1 MASPR
6 PHRSFGK
13 RRWALT
19 LAVLLLVFVEP
30 VSPAPLDDAP
40 ADSDDAP
47 AEEDAGAETR
57 EITDDTAGAGA
68 GTAVAPR
75 MQAARSRSRAW
86 ACGATVKA
94 SVLELRRRVDA
105 AGRGAR
111 TQIFGEGWVIRPK
124 SAILRGAAQR
134 RPDKAWWHERDIG
147 VWLPDADIEYRG
159 VRSLWLPIQSDEP
172 RFGQAPAGGG
182 TKTCSLSQWSR
193 RG

>member
-19 LAVLLLVFVEP
+19 LAVLLLVFVES
-30 VSPAPLDDAP
+30 VSPAPSDDAP
-40 ADSDDAP
+40 ADSDDAR

-124 SAILRGAAQR
+124 RNLAWRCTAAPRQGMVAKGAARPDYPGLGGRCTKTGPCFICPVTTRDLEKRGAFC
-134 RPDKAWWHERDIG
+134 
-147 VWLPDADIEYRG
+147 VC
-159 VRSLWLPIQSDEP
+159 
-172 RFGQAPAGGG
+172 
-182 TKTCSLSQWSR
+182 CSAVIS
-193 RG
+193 